1 MLFRKLSEEYFSRK
15 DYDVTAQTCRLVG
28 FMALKGS
35 RSAEMNMNLST
46 ELKTFIAILGGEQ
59 PGLAGGSAGLIRLK
73 GVSS

>member
-1 MLFRKLSEEYFSRK
+1 M
-15 DYDVTAQTCRLVG
+15 TAQTCRLVG

-59 PGLAGGSAGLIRLK
+59 PGLAGTSSACLRLLP
-73 GVSS
+73 VCSSVEARPS